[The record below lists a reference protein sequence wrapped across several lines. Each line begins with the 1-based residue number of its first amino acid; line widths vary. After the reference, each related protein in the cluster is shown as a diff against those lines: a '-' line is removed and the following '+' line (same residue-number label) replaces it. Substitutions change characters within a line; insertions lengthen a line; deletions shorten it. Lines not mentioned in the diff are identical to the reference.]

1 MHGSADTAGMPDVR
15 SRAFFRFEIMCQE
28 ELLEIKLESAPH
40 FSYPEMRAAR
50 RPFFGTRFGRIV
62 SLAFLG
68 SSSVAAFRGP
78 NSDRRNEVYFAASQ
92 QAHKIIAPEALHSH
106 AHAGLDVRADVSWVS
121 IHMSWLKPQPTKIF
135 EFSLRLQ
142 SPCSCGS

>member
-1 MHGSADTAGMPDVR
+1 MPDVKNR
-15 SRAFFRFEIMCQE
+15 RAFFPFEIVRRDQPL
-28 ELLEIKLESAPH
+28 ELKLESTPD
-40 FSYPEMRAAR
+40 FSHSEMRAAR
-50 RPFFGTRFGRIV
+50 GPLFGMRFGRIF